1 MVHLRASYYTEI
13 EGAVRYF
20 ADSLGLR
27 KIAVMYQDDA
37 FGLAVLGG
45 AQLAL
50 GRRNLRIVTT
60 ATYERGTLDVDDA
73 VNEIRESG
81 AEAVLLA
88 GTYAPLALFIRRCH
102 EAGFRPYFH
111 TVSFVGSEAFGREIG
126 KRGVEV
132 SEYEKIIV
140 TQVVP
145 SPLGDEHAVVRE
157 YREAIRRHFPDESP
171 NYVSLEGYLNAKLL
185 SEALRR
191 TGPEPTRE
199 GLITAFEGME
209 AFDLGIGRRVSFGP
223 LDHQGMDD
231 IYYSRL
237 SPDGNF
243 RDFTP

>member
-1 MVHLRASYYTEI
+1 MAEKHVVIAGGGTGGHLFP
-13 EGAVRYF
+13 GVAVVE
-20 ADSLGLR
+20 ALQELLGDGVR
-27 KIAVMYQDDA
+27 
-37 FGLAVLGG
+37 F
-45 AQLAL
+45 
-50 GRRNLRIVTT
+50 
-60 ATYERGTLDVDDA
+60 
-73 VNEIRESG
+73 
-81 AEAVLLA
+81 
-88 GTYAPLALFIRRCH
+88 
-102 EAGFRPYFH
+102 
-111 TVSFVGSEAFGREIG
+111 SFVGSEAFGREIG